1 MSTPSKKRQMTE
13 TTDESRPSQHESP
26 VAPPATASAA
36 SFSRKDGLGAY
47 IASPSSFP
55 TTRVIMHSDNFV
67 TIHDLYPKSS
77 IHLLLIPR
85 SPSKSS
91 LHPFLAFEDSA
102 FLASVQVEIRKLRVL
117 AAKELKRKYGR
128 FSALEKAREAALE
141 AGREG
146 KEVPAG
152 RDWSKDVVS
161 GVHAHPSMNHLH
173 VHVLSRDRH
182 SECLRHRKHYNSF
195 ATPFFIDT
203 EDFPLSPEDVRRHP
217 GREGYLHSDMKC
229 WRCGKNYGNKFKALK
244 DHLEQEFEDW
254 KKE

>member
-1 MSTPSKKRQMTE
+1 MSTPPKKRQISE
-13 TTDESRPSQHESP
+13 TANESRSSPNGSPS
-26 VAPPATASAA
+26 APPATASTA
-36 SFSRKDGLGAY
+36 SLSRKDGLGAY

-55 TTRVIMHSDNFV
+55 ASRVIMHSNDFV

-91 LHPFLAFEDSA
+91 LHPFIAFEDPT
-102 FLASVQVEIRKLRVL
+102 FLASVQQEIRKLRVL
-117 AAKELKRKYGR
+117 VAKELKRKYGR
-128 FSALEKAREAALE
+128 YSALEKARDAALE
-141 AGREG
+141 AGKEG
-146 KEVPAG
+146 DEVPAG
-152 RDWSKDVVS
+152 RDWSKDVVA
-161 GVHAHPSMNHLH
+161 GIHAHPSMNHLH

-195 ATPFFIDT
+195 ATPFFIDV
-203 EDFPLSPEDVRRHP
+203 EDFPLGPEDVRRHP
-217 GREGYLHSDMKC
+217 GREGYLNGDMKC

-244 DHLEQEFEDW
+244 DHLEEEFEEW